1 MKGLFIRIDQ
11 KVYDRLKKESKN
23 KRVPMGRLVEHY
35 CEEGLRDQG
44 AFRRLFGL

>member
-1 MKGLFIRIDQ
+1 MKGLFIRIDN
-11 KVYDRLKKESKN
+11 KIYDRLKKESKT

-44 AFRRLFGL
+44 ASRRLFGL

>member
-1 MKGLFIRIDQ
+1 MKGLFIRINE

-23 KRVPMGRLVEHY
+23 KRVAMGRLVEHY

-44 AFRRLFGL
+44 AFKRLFGL